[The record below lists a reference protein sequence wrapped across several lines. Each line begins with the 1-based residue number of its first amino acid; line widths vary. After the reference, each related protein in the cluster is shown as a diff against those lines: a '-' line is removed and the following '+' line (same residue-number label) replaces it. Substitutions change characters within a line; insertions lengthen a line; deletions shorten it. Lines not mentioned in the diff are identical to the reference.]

1 MNLTELNEILNN
13 IKNVTVGM
21 IGDICL
27 DAYWHADMK
36 LSVLSN
42 ETPHYPLP
50 VVKETYSLGGG
61 GNVVSNLAAVGVK
74 RVIPVSVL
82 GDDWRGAIVSK
93 CLQKIGAD
101 CSYIITDKARVTPC
115 YVKPMRHGI
124 SDVIYEDP
132 RLDFENRSYPSK
144 ETEDKV
150 IDALEK
156 TAAEA
161 DIIAVCDQTLFGAV
175 SPAVI
180 EKLNE
185 IGKKMP
191 VVSDSHSHINQ
202 FRNVIVKPNEREA
215 AAALN
220 TPEIKIEEAARVF
233 SQRNSAP
240 AIITAG
246 ENGSVWCRDGKAV
259 SVPAFKVNPPL
270 DIVGA
275 GDTFISAFCASYATG
290 IPGEKALEF
299 ANLASSITVKKIGT
313 TGTASPEEL
322 RAAVR

>member
-1 MNLTELNEILNN
+1 MNIAELNVILNK

-36 LSVLSN
+36 MSVLSN

-82 GDDWRGAIVSK
+82 GDDWRGMIVSK
-93 CLQKIGAD
+93 CLMETGAD
-101 CSYIITDKARVTPC
+101 CSYIITDKTRVSPC

-132 RLDFENRSYPSK
+132 RLDFENRAYPAK

-150 IDALEK
+150 IYALEK

-161 DIIAVCDQTLFGAV
+161 DIIAVCDQTLFGTV
-175 SPAVI
+175 SPSVI

-215 AAALN
+215 
-220 TPEIKIEEAARVF
+220 
-233 SQRNSAP
+233 
-240 AIITAG
+240 
-246 ENGSVWCRDGKAV
+246 
-259 SVPAFKVNPPL
+259 
-270 DIVGA
+270 
-275 GDTFISAFCASYATG
+275 
-290 IPGEKALEF
+290 
-299 ANLASSITVKKIGT
+299 
-313 TGTASPEEL
+313 
-322 RAAVR
+322 